1 MTKFSKAVRTYEK
14 LCRAADVPEETVMA
28 YLVELSQRERYD
40 LYANYEEEMPQDL
53 EAEFAAGMERILN
66 QEPMAHVLG
75 YSWFYGYKMIVNEDV
90 LIPRVE
96 TEELCAEILKRMDRY
111 FADYETI
118 EAVDIGTGS
127 GAIAI
132 TIAKEEP
139 KVRMRATD
147 ISTDALKTAVKN
159 AEINGADIAFVA
171 GDMLEPLIEAGV
183 KLDVLICNPPYIPED
198 EEMEKSV
205 VDFEPHVALF
215 GGSDGLYFYRRIFA
229 GCRQLLK
236 EKAFMAFEMGWNQRE
251 AMSRLVAETLPEAQY
266 EILKDMNG
274 KDRMLFVYFG
284 LEGMEYS
291 DEQE

>member
-1 MTKFSKAVRTYEK
+1 MTTFAKAVRKYEE
-14 LCRAADVPEETVMA
+14 LCEKADVPAETVMA
-28 YLVELSQRERYD
+28 YLVEISQRERYD
-40 LYANYEEEMPQDL
+40 LYANYDTEMPRDL
-53 EAEFAAGMERILN
+53 QEEFDAGMARILK

-90 LIPRVE
+90 LIPRPE
-96 TEELCAEILKRMDRY
+96 TEELCVEILKRMDRW
-111 FADYETI
+111 FAGQETI
-118 EAVDIGTGS
+118 ETVDVGTGS

-139 KVRMRATD
+139 RVHMLATD
-147 ISTDALKTAVKN
+147 ISTDALKTAKRN
-159 AEINGADIAFVA
+159 AEVNDADITFYA
-171 GDMLEPLIEAGV
+171 GDMLEPLIEEGV

-198 EEMEKSV
+198 EVMEKSV

-229 GCRQLLK
+229 DCRKVLK

-251 AMSRLVAETLPEAQY
+251 AMSRLVEETLPEAQY
-266 EILKDMNG
+266 EILKDING

-284 LEGMEYS
+284 LEDTY
-291 DEQE
+291 DD